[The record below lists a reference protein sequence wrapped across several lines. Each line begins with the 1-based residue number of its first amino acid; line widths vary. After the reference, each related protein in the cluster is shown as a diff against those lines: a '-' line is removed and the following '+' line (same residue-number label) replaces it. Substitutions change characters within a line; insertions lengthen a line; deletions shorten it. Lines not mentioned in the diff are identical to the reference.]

1 MVKDNANV
9 PARID
14 QANAGNNLPSTEFRE
29 SIPNNL
35 EEEIDLRDYIEVIL
49 RRKWLV
55 LGVLFFI
62 FMSTLI
68 FSLSAKKL
76 YRATGTIEVS
86 TESQKVTKFED
97 VVSEGLR
104 SQEFIATQ
112 VSLLKSTA
120 VADRVI
126 QAINLKDHPIIAGDD
141 DDDKNDFFS
150 IAGINGYIKSSIRSI
165 FEKDNE
171 NVQNSML
178 INESIEDK
186 KILDFFQRNL
196 EVTPNRN
203 SMIINVSFISP
214 SRQLSQDVVN
224 HLMEEFVAWKMDQRM
239 DSSGKARQYLM
250 KQIDRAKINLEEAE
264 EKQHQFA
271 RQAGIVSMDSRLN
284 NVFRQLEDINA
295 TLGQAEAD
303 LISKETLYEQALKD
317 GPESLPQVLNN
328 QMINDL
334 KKEDAR
340 LRSEY
345 ENLIEIFH
353 EDYPEVK
360 TIKSRMNS
368 IDERVTSESGKIF
381 NSIRHEYLS
390 AKNRFEVLQK
400 NMEEKKQLALE
411 LNERATQYT
420 IMSRE
425 VETNKAIYQSLLER
439 AKEIESMAGISPSNI
454 QVVDNALLP
463 IFPSKPNVRRNLLLA
478 IVVGLMAGLGIAFL
492 IEYFSDTIT
501 NPDQI
506 TERFQ
511 IPILG
516 VLPLEMSPKDYPVE
530 QIFTNDPRSP
540 MSEAFRT
547 SRVSIELSG
556 SGSNSRCIG
565 ITSTTQGEGKST
577 TASNLAQTFAG
588 AGEKVL
594 LIDAD
599 LRRPRLHKIFKTA
612 TANNGHGLSS
622 FLAGVVHKDFITKTD
637 INNLY
642 LIPSGPIPPNPVE
655 LLASNRFSQLLKK
668 SAMKFDRIIID
679 GPPHLGFADVLV
691 LSRKVGGMIL
701 VSSIGETTRDG
712 LRHFK
717 KSMHN
722 VQGTILGCIV
732 NKINLTQRYGYRSY
746 YKYYKAYHYD
756 YGHGH
761 EKKGVENAEN
771 QPKELIT

>member
-1 MVKDNANV
+1 MVKDNANI
-9 PARID
+9 PAKVD
-14 QANAGNNLPSTEFRE
+14 QANVGSNLPSTEFRE
-29 SIPNNL
+29 SIPNNI

-126 QAINLKDHPIIAGDD
+126 QAINLKDHPIIVGDD
-141 DDDKNDFFS
+141 DDTNDFFS
-150 IAGINGYIKSSIRSI
+150 LAGINAYIKSFIRSI

-171 NVQNSML
+171 NVPNSTL
-178 INESIEDK
+178 IKDSIEDK

-295 TLGQAEAD
+295 ALGQAEAD
-303 LISKETLYEQALKD
+303 LISKETLYEQAIKD

-328 QMINDL
+328 PMINEL
-334 KKEDAR
+334 KKEHAK
-340 LRSEY
+340 LQSEY
-345 ENLIEIFH
+345 ENLSEIFH
-353 EDYPEVK
+353 EDYPDVK

-381 NSIRHEYLS
+381 NSIGHEYLS
-390 AKNRFEVLQK
+390 ARNRFEVLQK

-454 QVVDNALLP
+454 QVVDIASLP
-463 IFPSKPNVRRNLLLA
+463 IFPAKPNVRRNLLLA
-478 IVVGLMAGLGIAFL
+478 IVVGLMAGLGVAFL

-506 TERFQ
+506 MERFQ

-530 QIFTNDPRSP
+530 QIFTHDPRSP
-540 MSEAFRT
+540 MAEAFRT

-556 SGSNSRCIG
+556 SSSNSRCIG

-612 TANNGHGLSS
+612 TATNGHGLSS
-622 FLAGVVHKDFITKTD
+622 FLAGVVHKDFIKQTD
-637 INNLY
+637 IDNLY

-655 LLASNRFSQLLKK
+655 LLASDRFSQLLKK
-668 SAMKFDRIIID
+668 SAVKFDRIIID

-717 KSMHN
+717 KSMNN

-756 YGHGH
+756 YGY
-761 EKKGVENAEN
+761 EKKGAEN
-771 QPKELIT
+771 QPKELIA

>member
-1 MVKDNANV
+1 MAKDSNNV
-9 PARID
+9 PVKID
-14 QANAGNNLPSTEFRE
+14 QVNSGSHLPSTDFRD

-49 RRKWLV
+49 RRKWMV

-112 VSLLKSTA
+112 VSLLKSNA
-120 VADRVI
+120 VAERVI
-126 QAINLKDHPIIAGDD
+126 ESINLKNHPVFTGDD
-141 DDDKNDFFS
+141 DQNGSFS
-150 IAGINGYIKSSIRSI
+150 LDGIKAFIISSIRSI
-165 FEKDNE
+165 SPKDSETATGN
-171 NVQNSML
+171 QL
-178 INESIEDK
+178 ISETIEDK
-186 KILDFFQRNL
+186 KIMDFFQRNL

-214 SRQLSQDVVN
+214 DRQLSRDAVN
-224 HLMEEFVAWKMDQRM
+224 ELMEEFVAWKMDQRM

-250 KQIDRAKINLEEAE
+250 KQIDRARINLEEAE

-295 TLGQAEAD
+295 ALGQAEAD
-303 LISKETLYEQALKD
+303 LIAKETLYEQAVKD
-317 GPESLPQVLNN
+317 GPEGLPQVLSS
-328 QMINDL
+328 QMINEL
-334 KKEDAR
+334 KKEHAK
-340 LRSEY
+340 LHSEY

-353 EDYPEVK
+353 EDYPDVK
-360 TIKSRMNS
+360 AIMSRMSS
-368 IDERVTSESGKIF
+368 IENRITSESEKIF
-381 NSIRHEYLS
+381 NSIKHEYLS
-390 AKNRFEVLQK
+390 AKSRFEALQK
-400 NMEEKKQLALE
+400 NMEEKKQQALE

-439 AKEIESMAGISPSNI
+439 AKEIESMTGISPSNI
-454 QVVDNALLP
+454 QVVDKASLP
-463 IFPSKPNVRRNLLLA
+463 IFPAKPNVKRNLLLA
-478 IVVGLMAGLGIAFL
+478 IVVGLMAGIGLAFL
-492 IEYFSDTIT
+492 VEYFSDTIT

-506 TERFQ
+506 MERFQ

-516 VLPLEMSPKDYPVE
+516 VLPLETAAKENPVE
-530 QIFTNDPRSP
+530 QIFISDPRSP
-540 MSEAFRT
+540 ISEAFRT
-547 SRVSIELSG
+547 SRVSIQLSG
-556 SGSNSRCIG
+556 SGSNARCIG
-565 ITSTTQGEGKST
+565 ITSTTQGEGKTT

-599 LRRPRLHKIFKTA
+599 LRKPRLHKIYNLT
-612 TANNGHGLSS
+612 TNNGNGLSS
-622 FLAGVVHKDFITKTD
+622 FLAGVIHKGFITKTNID
-637 INNLY
+637 NLY

-655 LLASNRFSQLLKK
+655 LLASDRFSKLLKK
-668 SAMKFDRIIID
+668 SSAMFDRIIVD

-717 KSMHN
+717 KSMNN

-746 YKYYKAYHYD
+746 YKYYRAYHYD
-756 YGHGH
+756 YGQK
-761 EKKGVENAEN
+761 KKGSEN
-771 QPKELIT
+771 QPEELSV

>member
-1 MVKDNANV
+1 MIKDNANI
-9 PARID
+9 PARVD
-14 QANAGNNLPSTEFRE
+14 QANVGSHLPSTDFRE
-29 SIPNNL
+29 SIPNNI

-49 RRKWLV
+49 RRKWLL

-68 FSLSAKKL
+68 FSLSSKKL

-126 QAINLKDHPIIAGDD
+126 QAINLKDHPVIVGDD
-141 DDDKNDFFS
+141 DDTNDFFS
-150 IAGINGYIKSSIRSI
+150 VAGINANIKSFIRSI

-171 NVQNSML
+171 NIPNRML

-295 TLGQAEAD
+295 SLGQAEAD

-328 QMINDL
+328 QMINEL
-334 KKEDAR
+334 KKEHAK
-340 LRSEY
+340 LQSEY

-353 EDYPEVK
+353 EDYPDVK

-390 AKNRFEVLQK
+390 ARNRFEVLQK

-454 QVVDNALLP
+454 QVVDTASLP
-463 IFPSKPNVRRNLLLA
+463 IFPAKPNVRRNMLLA
-478 IVVGLMAGLGIAFL
+478 IVVGLMAGLGVAFL

-506 TERFQ
+506 MERFQ

-530 QIFTNDPRSP
+530 QIFTHDPRSP
-540 MSEAFRT
+540 MAEAFRT

-599 LRRPRLHKIFKTA
+599 LRKPRLHKIFQTA

-622 FLAGVVHKDFITKTD
+622 FLAGVVHKDFIKKTD
-637 INNLY
+637 IDNLY
-642 LIPSGPIPPNPVE
+642 LITSGPIPPNPVE
-655 LLASNRFSQLLKK
+655 LLASDRFSQLLKK

-756 YGHGH
+756 YGY
-761 EKKGVENAEN
+761 EKKGAEN
-771 QPKELIT
+771 QPKELIA

>member
-1 MVKDNANV
+1 MVNDDINV
-9 PARID
+9 PAKID
-14 QANAGNNLPSTEFRE
+14 KARSGKYLPSTEFRE
-29 SIPNNL
+29 SIPNGL

-55 LGVLFFI
+55 LGILFFI

-112 VSLLKSTA
+112 VSLLKSNA
-120 VADRVI
+120 VAERVI
-126 QAINLKDHPIIAGDD
+126 QATNLKDHPVIAGDD
-141 DDDKNDFFS
+141 DKDESFS
-150 IAGINGYIKSSIRSI
+150 IEGIKTYIKTFIRSV
-165 FEKDNE
+165 FQKDNE
-171 NVQNSML
+171 NTPSSML
-178 INESIEDK
+178 ITENIENK
-186 KILDFFQRNL
+186 KILDFFQRNI
-196 EVTPNRN
+196 EVIPNRN

-214 SRQLSQDVVN
+214 NRQLSQDVVN

-250 KQIDRAKINLEEAE
+250 KQIERAKINLEEAE
-264 EKQHQFA
+264 EKQHLFA

-295 TLGQAEAD
+295 ALGQAEAD
-303 LISKETLYEQALKD
+303 LISKETLYEQAVKD
-317 GPESLPQVLNN
+317 GPESLPQVLNS
-328 QMINDL
+328 QMINEL
-334 KKEDAR
+334 KKEYAK

-345 ENLIEIFH
+345 ENLTEIFH
-353 EDYPEVK
+353 EDYPDVK
-360 TIKSRMNS
+360 AIKSRMNS
-368 IDERVTSESGKIF
+368 IDERVTNESGKIF
-381 NSIRHEYLS
+381 NSLRHEYLS
-390 AKNRFEVLQK
+390 AKNRFDVLQK
-400 NMEEKKQLALE
+400 NMEEKKQMALE

-454 QVVDNALLP
+454 QVVDKALLP
-463 IFPSKPNVRRNLLLA
+463 IFPAKPNVRRNLLLA
-478 IVVGLMAGLGIAFL
+478 IVVGIMAGVGVAFL

-506 TERFQ
+506 MERFQ

-516 VLPLEMSPKDYPVE
+516 VLPLETSSKDYPVE
-530 QIFTNDPRSP
+530 QVFINDPRSA

-547 SRVSIELSG
+547 SRVSIQLSG
-556 SGSNSRCIG
+556 SGSNARCIG
-565 ITSTTQGEGKST
+565 ITSTTQGEGKTT

-599 LRRPRLHKIFKTA
+599 LRKPRLHKIFKT
-612 TANNGHGLSS
+612 TTNNGHGLSS
-622 FLAGVVHKDFITKTD
+622 FLAGVVHKDFIIKTNID
-637 INNLY
+637 NLY
-642 LIPSGPIPPNPVE
+642 LITSGPIPPNPVE

-668 SAMKFDRIIID
+668 SARMFDRIIID
-679 GPPHLGFADVLV
+679 GPPHLGFADVLI
-691 LSRKVGGMIL
+691 LSRQVGGMIL
-701 VSSIGETTRDG
+701 VSSIGETTREG

-756 YGHGH
+756 YGQ
-761 EKKGVENAEN
+761 EKKSTEN
-771 QPKELIT
+771 QPKDLIA

>member
-1 MVKDNANV
+1 MAKDKSNLPV
-9 PARID
+9 RFD
-14 QANAGNNLPSTEFRE
+14 QENMGSHLPSTEFRE
-29 SIPNNL
+29 SIPNDL

-55 LGVLFFI
+55 VGVLFFI

-97 VVSEGLR
+97 VVTEGLR

-126 QAINLKDHPIIAGDD
+126 HGINLKDHPIISGDD
-141 DDDKNDFFS
+141 NHDDSFS
-150 IAGINGYIKSSIRSI
+150 IGKITADIKASIRSI
-165 FEKDNE
+165 FQKDSE
-171 NVQNSML
+171 NVATSTL
-178 INESIEDK
+178 ITERIEDK
-186 KILDFFQRNL
+186 KLMDFFQRNL

-214 SRQLSQDVVN
+214 DRQLSQDAVN
-224 HLMEEFVAWKMDQRM
+224 QLMEEFVAWKMDQRM

-250 KQIDRAKINLEEAE
+250 KQIDRAKIHLEEAE

-295 TLGQAEAD
+295 ALGQAEAD
-303 LISKETLYEQALKD
+303 LITKETLYEQAVID
-317 GPESLPQVLNN
+317 GPESLPQVLNSE
-328 QMINDL
+328 MINDL
-334 KKEDAR
+334 KKEHAT
-340 LRSEY
+340 LQSEY

-353 EDYPEVK
+353 EDYPDVK
-360 TIKSRMNS
+360 AITSRMNS
-368 IDERVTSESGKIF
+368 INERITSESVKIF
-381 NSIRHEYLS
+381 NSIRHEFLS
-390 AKNRFEVLQK
+390 ARNRFEVLQK

-454 QVVDNALLP
+454 QVVDKASLP
-463 IFPSKPNVRRNLLLA
+463 IFPAKPNVKRNLLLA
-478 IVVGLMAGLGIAFL
+478 IVVGLMAGLGVAFL

-506 TERFQ
+506 MDRFQ

-516 VLPLEMSPKDYPVE
+516 VLPLETISKDYPVE
-530 QIFTNDPRSP
+530 QIFINDPRSSI
-540 MSEAFRT
+540 SEAFRT
-547 SRVSIELSG
+547 SRVSIQLSG
-556 SGSNSRCIG
+556 SGSNARCIG
-565 ITSTTQGEGKST
+565 ITSTTQGEGKTT

-588 AGEKVL
+588 AGERVL

-599 LRRPRLHKIFKTA
+599 LRKPRLHKVFNT
-612 TANNGHGLSS
+612 TTSSGNGLSS
-622 FLAGVVHKDFITKTD
+622 FLAGVVHKDFIVKTNVD
-637 INNLY
+637 NLY

-655 LLASNRFSQLLKK
+655 LLASDRFSQLLKK
-668 SAMKFDRIIID
+668 SARMFDRIIID

-701 VSSIGETTRDG
+701 VCAIGETTRDG

-732 NKINLTQRYGYRSY
+732 NKINLSQRYGYRSY

-756 YGHGH
+756 YGR
-761 EKKGVENAEN
+761 EKKVDET
-771 QPKELIT
+771 QPKELSA